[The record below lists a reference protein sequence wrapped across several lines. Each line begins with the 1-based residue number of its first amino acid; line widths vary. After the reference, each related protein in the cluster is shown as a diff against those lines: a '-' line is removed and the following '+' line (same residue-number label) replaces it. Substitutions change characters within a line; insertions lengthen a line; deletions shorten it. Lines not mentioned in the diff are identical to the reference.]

1 MNKSAKHFD
10 AIVIGSGT
18 SAYYT
23 VAGLLKA
30 EKKVAVVDELP
41 FGGTCALRGCQPKKY
56 LVANAKAVASA
67 RHLVGKGITAAPH
80 SEWTALQA
88 LKNEFLDGK
97 SEKILKSWQDQGVET
112 LRHRA
117 TLSGPNEITLDDD
130 DDRKLTAEH
139 IVIATGSTARGLDI
153 PGNEYLHNSDDFLE
167 LTKLPRR
174 ITFIG
179 GGYISFEFAHVAACA
194 GAEVTILH
202 HSEKPLVGFDPDMVD
217 VVLEASRAAGIQV
230 LLKESPT
237 AVEVDGDFLKLQ
249 TSNGKVI
256 ETDYIISAV
265 GRVPNL
271 SILDGGMGNV
281 DYTSGGITVN
291 EFLQSTTNPQI
302 YAIGDCASRGK
313 MLATVADDHGK
324 IAARNILEGNVEPV
338 NQSVVPSAVFTIPS
352 LAAVGLAEAQAI
364 EQGFDFR
371 INKGSTS
378 GWPSS
383 RRIGETHGAY
393 KVLID
398 NKTGLLLG
406 AHLVRHN
413 AAEVINTFALAIAYD
428 IPAKSLANFL
438 WAYPTFTSDL
448 KYMVG

>member
-1 MNKSAKHFD
+1 MNKSATHFD

-30 EKKVAVVDELP
+30 GKKVAVIDELP

-56 LVANAKAVASA
+56 LVANAEAIASA
-67 RHLVGKGITAAPH
+67 QHLVGKGITAAPH
-80 SEWTALQA
+80 TDWAALQA

-97 SEKILKSWQDQGVET
+97 SEGALKSWQDQGVAT
-112 LRHRA
+112 FRHRA
-117 TLSGPNEITLDDD
+117 TLSGPNEITLDDG
-130 DDRKLTAEH
+130 RKLTAEH
-139 IVIATGSTARGLDI
+139 IVIATGSTSRGLDI
-153 PGNEYLHNSDDFLE
+153 PGSEYLHSSDDFLE
-167 LTKLPRR
+167 LTELPRR

-179 GGYISFEFAHVAACA
+179 GGYISFEFAHVAARA

-202 HSEKPLVGFDPDMVD
+202 RSEKPLVGFDPDMVD

-237 AVEVDGDFLKLQ
+237 AVEADGDFLKLQ

-256 ETDYIISAV
+256 ETDYIVSAV

-281 DYTSGGITVN
+281 DYNSRGVTVN
-291 EFLQSTTNPQI
+291 EFLQSTTNSQV
-302 YAIGDCASRGK
+302 YAIGDCAAHGK

-338 NQSVVPSAVFTIPS
+338 SQSVVPSAVFTIPS
-352 LAAVGLAEAQAI
+352 LATVGLTEAQAT
-364 EQGFDFR
+364 EQALDFR
-371 INKGSTS
+371 VNKGTTT

-383 RRIGETHGAY
+383 KRIGEKHGAY

-413 AAEVINTFALAIAYD
+413 AAEVINTFALAIAHD
-428 IPAKSLANFL
+428 IPAKSLASFL
-438 WAYPTFTSDL
+438 WAYPTSTSDL